1 MNPTI
6 YVTGHRHPDTDSICA
21 AITYADL
28 LNRCKEPA
36 QACRQ
41 GPLNE
46 ETKFV
51 LKRFHQENP
60 LLLTDARTMV
70 KDIDIDQPA
79 IISRHATVHHAW
91 HVMLQTQNR
100 SLFVTDDDGKL

>member
-46 ETKFV
+46 
-51 LKRFHQENP
+51 
-60 LLLTDARTMV
+60 
-70 KDIDIDQPA
+70 
-79 IISRHATVHHAW
+79 
-91 HVMLQTQNR
+91 
-100 SLFVTDDDGKL
+100 